1 MFTDPKRGNGLN
13 ESPICYATKKLW
25 AIVCYYE
32 IYKEITFKYFIENIE
47 YFIKKYQFDWPTGK
61 PYPKYS
67 TACKWPSKYD
77 YDECVQCFE
86 NKQLKF
92 NTEKAANI
100 HDKKHLPDT
109 IDDYQNYDAYNREI
123 RKELEKDNPDPNEI
137 EKWEKLKELSWNRN
151 RKRSG
156 KDVQK
161 VDVNADVHNT
171 NENTLDIDNDLL
183 EGLYAIYN
191 RRDKEFSNESS

>member
-1 MFTDPKRGNGLN
+1 MKI
-13 ESPICYATKKLW
+13 SKL
-25 AIVCYYE
+25 
-32 IYKEITFKYFIENIE
+32 
-47 YFIKKYQFDWPTGK
+47 
-61 PYPKYS
+61 
-67 TACKWPSKYD
+67 
-77 YDECVQCFE
+77 
-86 NKQLKF
+86 
-92 NTEKAANI
+92 
-100 HDKKHLPDT
+100 
-109 IDDYQNYDAYNREI
+109 IDDYPEVEDVLWKMVQDNVNFDNNYKIKQIN
-123 RKELEKDNPDPNEI
+123 K
-137 EKWEKLKELSWNRN
+137 KLKELSWNRN